1 MFATRAVKATGL
13 FSNICLELN
22 EVRLVAAVA
31 LETARFTSSHHGL
44 GKLMSV
50 SRFVHLNGSLVPES
64 DAKLHVSDLG
74 LRRAYSVFEF
84 LRVDDGVPVFL
95 EDHFERFMRSCETL
109 ELTPPDDLE
118 LRVRELLRV
127 NHASYSGVS
136 IYLTG
141 GYSSDNFAP
150 TDPNLIII
158 ETPRAPYPTDLYKK
172 GTKVITHQHTR
183 ELAHAKTTD
192 YLTAV
197 RLSSAMKAAAA
208 TEVIFTTSTHALEGA
223 RAALGVVLSSGAIV
237 SPLDNVLES
246 VTMRR
251 ALTLAV
257 SFASVERRAVTLEE
271 FHTAPELF
279 LTSATRGVMPITRVD
294 ERIVGAG
301 NVGAVVTRLMRDLE
315 AHTKEY
321 VRLHARFGA
330 LS

>member
-1 MFATRAVKATGL
+1 MPVP
-13 FSNICLELN
+13 
-22 EVRLVAAVA
+22 
-31 LETARFTSSHHGL
+31 
-44 GKLMSV
+44 
-50 SRFVHLNGSLVPES
+50 RFVHLNANLVPES

-84 LRVDDGVPVFL
+84 LRVDDGVPVFF
-95 EDHFERFMRSCETL
+95 EDHFERFIRSCAVL

-118 LRVRELLRV
+118 LRVLDLLRV

-141 GYSSDNFAP
+141 GYSPDNFTP
-150 TDPNLIII
+150 TEPNLIII
-158 ETPRAPYPTDLYKK
+158 ETPREPYPTDLFTL

-197 RLSSAMKAAAA
+197 RLSSAIKAASA

-223 RAALGVVLSSGAIV
+223 RAALGVVLPSGAIV
-237 SPLDNVLES
+237 SPLDHVLES

-251 ALTLAV
+251 ALRLATT
-257 SFASVERRAVTLEE
+257 FAAVERRAVTLEE

-279 LTSATRGVMPITRVD
+279 LTSATRGVMPITQVD
-294 ERIVGAG
+294 ERLVGDG
-301 NVGAVVTRLMRDLE
+301 TVGGVVTRLMRDLD
-315 AHTKEY
+315 AHTKDY
-321 VRLHARFGA
+321 IRSHARLGA

>member
-1 MFATRAVKATGL
+1 MFATRAVKAAGL
-13 FSNICLELN
+13 FSNICLELS

-44 GKLMSV
+44 SKLMSV

-84 LRVDDGVPVFL
+84 LRVDDGVSVFF

-141 GYSSDNFAP
+141 GYSSDNFTPAE
-150 TDPNLIII
+150 PNLIII
-158 ETPRAPYPTDLYKK
+158 ETPREPYPTDLYVL
-172 GTKVITHQHTR
+172 GTKVITYQHTR

-197 RLSSAMKAAAA
+197 RLSHAMKAANA
-208 TEVIFTTSTHALEGA
+208 TEVIFTSATHALEGA
-223 RAALGVVLSSGAIV
+223 RAALGVVLPSGAIV
-237 SPLDNVLES
+237 SPIDHVLES
-246 VTMRR
+246 VTMGR
-251 ALTLAV
+251 ALRLAAR
-257 SFASVERRAVTLEE
+257 FTPTERRAVTLEE
-271 FHTAPELF
+271 FDTAPEMF

-294 ERIVGAG
+294 ERIVGDG
-301 NVGAVVTRLMRDLE
+301 CVGATVTRLMRDLE
-315 AHTKEY
+315 LHTKEY
-321 VRLHARFGA
+321 IRTHAQC
-330 LS
+330 SPQT